1 MNFYKNTLKNA
12 PSNATYISK
21 TTQNEVISII
31 GDSIQRSIV
40 NDCNEDG
47 GWFSL
52 SADEVQDTANNEQL
66 AVTIRYV
73 DKEKNI
79 KENFL
84 SFRDVSADTSGESLS
99 KELLTFIDEAGLDRM
114 KMHSQC
120 NDGAGN
126 MSMKVRGVGPRIQKQ
141 LPKALPFSC
150 TAYQLNRCVV
160 QACNIPFV
168 RNMMCTA
175 DQVVKFFEYSP
186 KKQTVHEKLI
196 AETVNDETSRTKLK
210 QLCRTRWVERHDAF
224 SVFLDFFPAI
234 VQTLEHFTKLP
245 NTRTPGAADA
255 TSLLYSIY
263 NFEFV
268 VAIVIVQMCLAFM
281 KSLSRSLQKRS
292 LDVGRALEN
301 VSLVQSSLKDCRANV
316 EQFNRKCYERSIKI
330 CEPLDIEI
338 KKPRTCGRQTMRDN
352 VQSEGPE
359 DYFRKSIAIP
369 FLDYTINEMKTR
381 FTDLHARA
389 ALGLQLV
396 PSVMT
401 MLPKLEDFSFF

>member
-1 MNFYKNTLKNA
+1 
-12 PSNATYISK
+12 
-21 TTQNEVISII
+21 
-31 GDSIQRSIV
+31 
-40 NDCNEDG
+40 
-47 GWFSL
+47 
-52 SADEVQDTANNEQL
+52 
-66 AVTIRYV
+66 
-73 DKEKNI
+73 
-79 KENFL
+79 
-84 SFRDVSADTSGESLS
+84 
-99 KELLTFIDEAGLDRM
+99 
-114 KMHSQC
+114 
-120 NDGAGN
+120 
-126 MSMKVRGVGPRIQKQ
+126 
-141 LPKALPFSC
+141 
-150 TAYQLNRCVV
+150 
-160 QACNIPFV
+160 
-168 RNMMCTA
+168 MCTS

-186 KKQTVHEKLI
+186 KKQTVLEKLI
-196 AETVNDETSRTKLK
+196 DETVNDETSRTKLK

-255 TSLLYSIY
+255 TSLLYSIC

-281 KSLSRSLQKRS
+281 KGLSRSLQERS
-292 LDVGRALEN
+292 LEVGRALEN
-301 VSLVQSSLKDCRANV
+301 VNLVQSSLEDCRENV
-316 EQFNRKCYERSIKI
+316 EQFNRKCYERSLKI

-359 DYFRKSIAIP
+359 DYFRKSITIP

-396 PSVMT
+396 PYVMT
-401 MLPKLEDFSFF
+401 MLPKLEDFSFFETDLPCKDTLHAELAQWYSLWQSRDTEDRTCTITATLKECDELFFSNVATILRISAVFPVTSCECERSISTLRLLKTYLRSTMSQGRLTSLALMYIHRDIPVNTQKIVADFARRQPRRIILQDILIE